1 MEAPVPFGHYFMD
14 DPKVYTLPGSGFKV
28 GPEPP
33 PDCLHV
39 APLYSQAT
47 VDTLRAQ
54 LEAAEAEVERWHQ
67 QSELHK
73 HMVITCGVAATH
85 SDPNLT
91 LTGAYKE
98 KWNSQQ
104 AESVRALRARAEA
117 AEADAAR
124 YQLLKVWGRQMSIE
138 GTGECNFGITTPTWR
153 GPWIDLDAAIDA
165 AIART
170 KDQQA

>member
-1 MEAPVPFGHYFMD
+1 MTADV
-14 DPKVYTLPGSGFKV
+14 DPAAWAKPRDL
-28 GPEPP
+28 
-33 PDCLHV
+33 DCLGFEDGHTWPSIYRHETDDYS

-54 LEAAEAEVERWHQ
+54 LEAAEAERDRWYA

-104 AESVRALRARAEA
+104 ADSVRALRARAERL
-117 AEADAAR
+117 AEALRERVAKWREQAAR
-124 YQLLKVWGRQMSIE
+124 EKARRCWVTAAQARQCADDIEALLRKQEE
-138 GTGECNFGITTPTWR
+138 G
-153 GPWIDLDAAIDA
+153 
-165 AIART
+165 
-170 KDQQA
+170 K